1 MSTPMRTVTL
11 PSGEQ
16 IAALGQGTW
25 GWAERPHRR
34 DSEIEALRTGI
45 DLGMNLVDTAEMY
58 GNGAAEELLGQALRG
73 RRDEAFLVD
82 KVLPS
87 NASKRDTIE
96 ACERS
101 LRRLETDRIDL
112 YLLHWR
118 GGTPLAETVNAFQ
131 QLQQDGKI
139 RHWGVS
145 NFDHEEMSDL
155 FDVPGGTAAATN
167 QILYNLTRRGPEYDL
182 LPWCSDNR
190 LPVMAYSP
198 IEQAR
203 MLEHTALREVAE
215 RHDASP
221 AQVGL
226 AWVLR
231 RDGVCA
237 IPRAS
242 TLEHVRDNRAALDL
256 ELTAAD
262 HETLDTAFPAP
273 STPQPLEI
281 L

>member
-1 MSTPMRTVTL
+1 FSRVRASICSTRTGSKSRRATSCGCGPSAPRPVCGWSGAVPVPALQGRQPACHAAAAVRQVRRFRMSTPMRTVTL

-155 FDVPGGTAAATN
+155 FDVPGGTAAAT
-167 QILYNLTRRGPEYDL
+167 
-182 LPWCSDNR
+182 
-190 LPVMAYSP
+190 
-198 IEQAR
+198 
-203 MLEHTALREVAE
+203 
-215 RHDASP
+215 
-221 AQVGL
+221 
-226 AWVLR
+226 
-231 RDGVCA
+231 
-237 IPRAS
+237 
-242 TLEHVRDNRAALDL
+242 
-256 ELTAAD
+256 
-262 HETLDTAFPAP
+262 
-273 STPQPLEI
+273 
-281 L
+281 